1 MRTEKEIRQEL
12 KDLFEEDNTLFNE
25 TIEELDS
32 YNGYLGD
39 DRYYFME
46 NLTDCIDTSDLWNS
60 LIYRMFYGRD
70 DDCYITNS
78 QGEKEYSQ
86 FNPNRDYYYYDAYG
100 NLVSSDDKDY
110 SAYLD
115 DYFIDELLN
124 NYDFLNIDAD
134 IEILLDELAQC
145 ELENAEQGEED

>member
-12 KDLFEEDNTLFNE
+12 KDLFEEDNSLFNE

-39 DRYYFME
+39 NRYYSME
-46 NLTDCIDTSDLWNS
+46 YLTDCIDTSDLWNS

-78 QGEKEYSQ
+78 QGKKEYSQ

-115 DYFIDELLN
+115 NYFIDKLLN
-124 NYDFLNIDAD
+124 NYDFLNIDVD

-145 ELENAEQGEED
+145 EIENAEQGEED

>member
-12 KDLFEEDNTLFNE
+12 KDLFEEDNSLFNK

-46 NLTDCIDTSDLWNS
+46 EIDELLSNYNTTDILLSAFCGYNQDEYTTDS
-60 LIYRMFYGRD
+60 Y
-70 DDCYITNS
+70 
-78 QGEKEYSQ
+78 GEKHYYS
-86 FNPNRDYYYYDAYG
+86 FNPNCDYFRFNAYG
-100 NLVSSDDKDY
+100 NLVSAWDKDY
-110 SAYLD
+110 SDYLD
-115 DYFIDELLN
+115 DYFIDSLLEN
-124 NYDFLNIDAD
+124 RSYLNIDID
-134 IEILLDELAQC
+134 IEVLLD

>member
-46 NLTDCIDTSDLWNS
+46 
-60 LIYRMFYGRD
+60 
-70 DDCYITNS
+70 
-78 QGEKEYSQ
+78 E
-86 FNPNRDYYYYDAYG
+86 
-100 NLVSSDDKDY
+100 
-110 SAYLD
+110 
-115 DYFIDELLN
+115 IDELLSDYN
-124 NYDFLNIDAD
+124 ATD
-134 IEILLDELAQC
+134 ILLSAFCGYNQDDYTIDGY
-145 ELENAEQGEED
+145 GEKH

>member
-12 KDLFEEDNTLFNE
+12 KDLFEEDNALFNE

-32 YNGYLGD
+32 YNGYLGN

-46 NLTDCIDTSDLWNS
+46 NLTDYIDKSDLWNS

-78 QGEKEYSQ
+78 QGEKEY
-86 FNPNRDYYYYDAYG
+86 YYYDGYG

-110 SAYLD
+110 SNYLD
-115 DYFIDELLN
+115 DYFIDDLLEN
-124 NYDFLNIDAD
+124 RSYLSLDTDVEA
-134 IEILLDELAQC
+134 LLD
-145 ELENAEQGEED
+145 ELENAEQGEEE

>member
-12 KDLFEEDNTLFNE
+12 EDLFEEDNTLFNE

-46 NLTDCIDTSDLWNS
+46 NLTDYIDTSDLWNS

-100 NLVSSDDKDY
+100 NLVSSDYKDY
-110 SAYLD
+110 SYFLD
-115 DYFIDELLN
+115 DYFIDNLLEN
-124 NYDFLNIDAD
+124 RSYLNLDAD
-134 IEILLDELAQC
+134 IEALLDELAQC
-145 ELENAEQGEED
+145 EIENAEQGEED

>member
-1 MRTEKEIRQEL
+1 MRTEEEIREEL

-46 NLTDCIDTSDLWNS
+46 EIDELLSDYNVTDIL
-60 LIYRMFYGRD
+60 YRVFCGYNQD
-70 DDCYITNS
+70 AYITDDY
-78 QGEKEYSQ
+78 GEKHYGS
-86 FNPNRDYYYYDAYG
+86 FNPNCDYFKFNGYG
-100 NLVSSDDKDY
+100 NLVSARDKDY
-110 SAYLD
+110 SDYLN
-115 DYFIDELLN
+115 DYFIDSLLEN
-124 NYDFLNIDAD
+124 RSYLNIDAD
-134 IEILLDELAQC
+134 IEALLD

>member
-12 KDLFEEDNTLFNE
+12 KDLFEEDNALFNK

-46 NLTDCIDTSDLWNS
+46 EIDELLSDYNATDILLSAFCGYNQDDYIIDG
-60 LIYRMFYGRD
+60 Y
-70 DDCYITNS
+70 
-78 QGEKEYSQ
+78 GEKHYGS
-86 FNPNRDYYYYDAYG
+86 FNPNCDYFKFNGYG
-100 NLVSSDDKDY
+100 NLVSAWDKNYSDYLDY
-110 SAYLD
+110 DYLD
-115 DYFIDELLN
+115 DYFIDNLLEN
-124 NYDFLNIDAD
+124 RSYLNIDAD
-134 IEILLDELAQC
+134 VEALLD

>member
-1 MRTEKEIRQEL
+1 MRTEYEIREEL
-12 KDLFEEDNTLFNE
+12 KDLFEDDDTLFNE

-46 NLTDCIDTSDLWNS
+46 DLTNYIDTSDLWNS

-70 DDCYITNS
+70 DDSFIADSSGN
-78 QGEKEYSQ
+78 KEYSS
-86 FNPNRDYYYYDAYG
+86 FNPNREYYYYNGYG
-100 NLVSSDDKDY
+100 NLVSCDDKDY
-110 SAYLD
+110 SSYLD
-115 DYFIDELLN
+115 NEFIDNLLEN
-124 NYDFLNIDAD
+124 RSYLNLDAD
-134 IEILLDELAQC
+134 VKVLLD

>member
-12 KDLFEEDNTLFNE
+12 KDLFEEDTALFND

-39 DRYYFME
+39 DRYYLME
-46 NLTDCIDTSDLWNS
+46 DLTDYDLWSS
-60 LIYRMFYGRD
+60 LIYRIFYGRD
-70 DDCYITNS
+70 DDCYITNN

-86 FNPNRDYYYYDAYG
+86 FNPNRDYYYDGYG
-100 NLVSSDDKDY
+100 NLVSTDYKDY

-115 DYFIDELLN
+115 NYFIDELLN
-124 NYDFLNIDAD
+124 NYDFLNLDAD
-134 IEILLDELAQC
+134 VEALLD
-145 ELENAEQGEED
+145 ELENAEQEEED

>member
-12 KDLFEEDNTLFNE
+12 KDLFEEDNALFNE

-46 NLTDCIDTSDLWNS
+46 NLTDYIDTSDLWSS
-60 LIYRMFYGRD
+60 LIFRMFYGRD

-78 QGEKEYSQ
+78 QGKKEYSQ
-86 FNPNRDYYYYDAYG
+86 FNPNRDYYYYNGYG

-110 SAYLD
+110 SDYLN
-115 DYFIDELLN
+115 DYFIDNLLEN
-124 NYDFLNIDAD
+124 RSYLNLDAD
-134 IEILLDELAQC
+134 VEALLDELAQC
-145 ELENAEQGEED
+145 EIENAEQGEED